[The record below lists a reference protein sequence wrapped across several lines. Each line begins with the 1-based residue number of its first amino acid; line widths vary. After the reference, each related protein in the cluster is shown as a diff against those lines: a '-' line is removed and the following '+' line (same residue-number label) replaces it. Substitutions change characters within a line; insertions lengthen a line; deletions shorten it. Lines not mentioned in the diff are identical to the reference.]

1 MRISPSI
8 LAADLTDLKRVL
20 ATMDPGVVDLLHLDV
35 MDGHF
40 VPQLSFGEAYARSVK
55 AGSGIPLDVHL
66 MVSRPE
72 LEIPKYF
79 DLDPYVITFH
89 IEATHFPIRLA
100 QLIRER
106 GLRAGAS
113 LNPGTPIERL
123 APVLDYL
130 DLVLL
135 MSVEPGFYGQKFIET
150 SYERVRAL
158 KALIGDRPVEIQIDG
173 GVNDQNIGR
182 LGELGV
188 DIAVAGSYC
197 FSGGDV
203 NARVKQLKAACGAH
217 V

>member
-8 LAADLTDLKRVL
+8 LAADLTDLKRL
-20 ATMDPGVVDLLHLDV
+20 LGTMDPGVVDLLHLDV

-55 AGSGIPLDVHL
+55 AASPIPLDVHL

-79 DLDPYVITFH
+79 ELEPYVITYH

-106 GLRAGAS
+106 GLRAGVS

-123 APVLDYL
+123 LPVLDYI

-182 LGELGV
+182 LAELGV

-197 FSGGDV
+197 FTGGDV
-203 NARVKQLKAACGAH
+203 NARVKRLKAACGAP

>member
-8 LAADLTDLKRVL
+8 LAADLTDLKRTL
-20 ATMDPGVVDLLHLDV
+20 ETMDASVVDLLHLDV

-55 AGSGIPLDVHL
+55 AGSAIPLDVHL

-79 DLDPYVITFH
+79 DLDPYVITYH
-89 IEATHFPIRLA
+89 IEATDFPIRLA

-106 GLRAGAS
+106 GLRAGVS

-123 APVLDYL
+123 APVLDAV
-130 DLVLL
+130 DLVLV

-150 SYERVRAL
+150 SYDRVRQL
-158 KALIGDRPVEIQIDG
+158 KALIGGRPVEIQIDG
-173 GVNDQNIGR
+173 GVNDRNIAR

-197 FSGGDV
+197 FTGGDV
-203 NARVKQLKAACGAH
+203 NARVRALKAACSAP

>member
-8 LAADLTDLKRVL
+8 LAADLTDLKRTL
-20 ATMDPGVVDLLHLDV
+20 TTLDPGVVDLLHLDV

-55 AGSGIPLDVHL
+55 AGSAIPLDVHL
-66 MVSRPE
+66 MVARPE

-79 DLDPYVITFH
+79 ELDPYVITYH

-106 GLRAGAS
+106 GLRAGVS

-123 APVLDYL
+123 LPVLDYI

-150 SYERVRAL
+150 SYERVRTL

-182 LGELGV
+182 LAELGV

-197 FSGGDV
+197 FTGGDV
-203 NARVKQLKAACGAH
+203 NARVKTLKAACGAP